1 MNKNRT
7 IFHEVLALDSI
18 YGLLTYSERILLHSC
33 IIEETEMNEWILI
46 LIDWIKK
53 SGWESP
59 KMKYPE
65 FQKDVLHYEEPA
77 TGNLITVAEYPAKH
91 PELTE
96 EINNLK

>member
-18 YGLLTYSERILLHSC
+18 YGLLTYTERILLHGC
-33 IIEETEMNEWILI
+33 IIGERELNEWILT
-46 LIDWIKK
+46 LINWIKK

-65 FQKDVLHYEEPA
+65 FQKDVLHYEDPV
-77 TGNLITVAEYPAKH
+77 TGSLITVAEYPVKH

-96 EINNLK
+96 IILKIR